1 MLGLVDRSEYVSG
14 RPHRALTGLVLDYGG
29 YVEVSRVPV
38 RRRQAPT
45 GAVTLILSF
54 GPPLRLHGPAGP
66 SVPSSFLAGMHD
78 VAVMTEFVGLQRGV
92 QVNLTPLGGYA
103 LLGTPMDELTNCSPS
118 LDELSVPALAALPQ
132 QLADATDWPSRFAR
146 VDAALLGLLAA
157 ARRLPDP
164 EVSWAWERLR
174 RTAGAAG
181 VAELADNVGWSRR
194 HLLTRFREQ
203 VGLTPKTA
211 GRVVRFE
218 RAAQMLVPVL
228 ADGGPGAAAERSITT
243 VAASCG
249 YADHA
254 HMVREFRALA
264 GVTPSAYV
272 AEWQAALPIRSS
284 QDGSTDLPSSV

>member
-1 MLGLVDRSEYVSG
+1 MLGRVDRSEYVSG
-14 RPHRALTGLVLDYGG
+14 RPHRALAGLVLDYGG
-29 YVEVSRVPV
+29 YVEDSPVPV

-45 GAVTLILSF
+45 GALTLVISF

-66 SVPSSFLAGMHD
+66 CVPGSFLAGMHD
-78 VAVMTEFVGLQRGV
+78 SAVVTEFVGLQRGV

-103 LLGTPMDELTNCSPS
+103 LLDTSMDELTNRSPR
-118 LDELSVPALAALPQ
+118 LDELSVPALAALPE
-132 QLADATDWPSRFAR
+132 QLAEATDWSARFSMI
-146 VDAALLGLLAA
+146 DAALLGLRAA

-164 EVSWAWERLR
+164 EVSWAWQRLR

-211 GRVVRFE
+211 ARVVRFE
-218 RAAQMLVPVL
+218 RAARMLVPVL
-228 ADGGPGAAAERSITT
+228 ADGGPGAPAERSIAT

-254 HMVREFRALA
+254 HLTREFRALA

-284 QDGSTDLPSSV
+284 QDGSTDLPSDA